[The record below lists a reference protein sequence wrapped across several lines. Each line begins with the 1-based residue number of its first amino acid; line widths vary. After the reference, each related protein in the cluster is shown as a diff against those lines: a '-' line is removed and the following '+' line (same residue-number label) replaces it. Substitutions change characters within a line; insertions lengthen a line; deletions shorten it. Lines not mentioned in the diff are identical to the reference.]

1 MKTLFANK
9 ETRTAKFEIL
19 TTNELNAIKGGKGDG
34 LTREESMEHM
44 QDNDAHVD
52 WSKVNEENY

>member
-19 TTNELNAIKGGKGDG
+19 TANELNAIKGGKGM
-34 LTREESMEHM
+34 TREEAMEHM